1 LTNRRSNAIHQVFTG
16 TRAGAPRPA
25 DPAAYDAL
33 VREELAYKCNVLERA
48 LTALDAIPDSTLREV
63 HRAVEGDAQAV
74 WRRRLTLHASDLV
87 RFGRTYRHWRN
98 SLVPMI
104 ESDGKCALQLLAL
117 ANPQAALDAAR
128 NAGTRELATA
138 RVVDL
143 HPLTVDVD
151 SRRIGHDS
159 RIALLHVNEEA
170 CVEGDDIE
178 VAHQKGSF
186 KFSGFAI
193 GPLAAA
199 EGQQRRFVWSP
210 ADDPDLAVGDELVVA
225 EFRWFSKLKGNKHLP
240 VDRPK
245 ADEVSA
251 PKPDCTDHSYADNP
265 ERHRYCCRP
274 HESAEAEWSDT
285 LAERRARGALNP
297 EAWRRW

>member
-1 LTNRRSNAIHQVFTG
+1 VVAGGPAVNSLRLDYLVSWAEASDEEPLDHRALTDDVEKSEHTPGARLTNRRSNAIHQAFTG

-98 SLVPMI
+98 SLVPTI

-159 RIALLHVNEEA
+159 R
-170 CVEGDDIE
+170 
-178 VAHQKGSF
+178 
-186 KFSGFAI
+186 
-193 GPLAAA
+193 
-199 EGQQRRFVWSP
+199 RR
-210 ADDPDLAVGDELVVA
+210 
-225 EFRWFSKLKGNKHLP
+225 
-240 VDRPK
+240 
-245 ADEVSA
+245 
-251 PKPDCTDHSYADNP
+251 
-265 ERHRYCCRP
+265 
-274 HESAEAEWSDT
+274 
-285 LAERRARGALNP
+285 
-297 EAWRRW
+297 